1 MFDFSKLRDDQLD
14 RLISLEGD
22 LSQLSDEELEELIE
36 SQEGFTDL
44 EAGFQRAGASFKLGI
59 AGLLDSPDLAESAR
73 RELEDVQRQ
82 YTPDVPSF
90 TDITGPLSG
99 LEYVQEQLVT
109 TLPQLAAQLGAGVV
123 AGRLGGPRAA
133 IAGATGV
140 GTPFFAGMNID
151 RQMEEQNIGF
161 EDAQVAKAYGVG
173 VGQAALDAL
182 IGRTLGVFGTKRT
195 AEEIAKAANRSRTER
210 VARAIGR
217 GAAVEAPTEAAQQAL
232 EIIQANPEK
241 FYEFGPEV
249 RAELLEAAVAGG
261 LVGGVITA
269 PTGLPTPKDQAK
281 LKQQDLEDQL
291 RTEAEETQGML
302 DNLARFRAV
311 RGDPPETLRLRPP
324 TEEELLY
331 RDRAMER
338 EAIALQGELP
348 EQVAARKQKVI
359 DEAVLGTRGQEI
371 TKALGLPPTATVEQV
386 TARLDEQETRAIE
399 RMIARDERDLL
410 NSIRDRNIQE
420 AEKAKETGEALQL
433 QEFER
438 AIEERQRLEERSVTE
453 TVVAAEINRLQQDEA
468 ALREEILTDIISSAP
483 EVVTDIEPMFKSVLG
498 TGGLSTEITPSEQ
511 NIIDRA
517 KDVQVAV
524 KATPND
530 KKKVQKFFEN
540 KHGPQLQ
547 LFSKRLSEQKGRAT
561 RAQIRKYID
570 QGYTEQYNERV
581 REIAKDLR
589 KSLNQIGLSDVKL
602 FTAGV
607 ISPEPESIAEGVAEA
622 RDGNLLIALATRIYD
637 PQMSDAE
644 LKARLQEVMNHE
656 IIHALKMSG
665 VFTDAE
671 YASLVKAAK
680 SQKYVDRSR
689 KERKFTYFD
698 RAAALYSKDAVEVQE
713 EEAVAELF
721 RDWAAGRKKIGGRP
735 LNLFQKIIK
744 FFKTLGGKNYEEGFD
759 DADKIFRQITAGE
772 IGARDRRPISA
783 TELLNTRPND
793 ELGTKKLSKRITLDE
808 WLKKSAVKEPVYH
821 ATFTSFSAFDPQV
834 TDDNA
839 IHFAP
844 EEDTGIARLEEVAR
858 FQQEKFEDE
867 VVMFPRMIEARIQ
880 IEKPLRLPFDLGNW
894 GDDGLWRIAFDE
906 GKFMFKQSQSLNKI
920 KYQIDTDPDI
930 QTAKEAIQKAREQD
944 GVTTFNLEPDDI
956 WMALEGAGFDGIIY
970 ANEGEGFGLES
981 YLVWNPQQIYVE
993 NVEPVQYGDLEYAY
1007 TYDDPKD
1014 SMTQEEIDAVSYRPI
1029 IGMQAPIDQ
1038 TAIDQGTVRERLEM
1052 FKYGVKGSTPLSSP
1066 TALQRFDRLGDPL
1079 PTIEEV
1085 TQEKSLEQ
1093 MGFASPSEYI
1103 SYLDRQ
1109 LDGLME
1115 PEKKFSRRISAP
1127 TAESNPFNVNLDRT
1141 IIGFYPE
1148 EYEKPDGTQGFRLTG
1163 DRQYKP
1169 NSTLLLDAVKI
1180 LHGKT
1185 SEALGTDRPVEYTEQ
1200 NKESL
1205 ARLMATEALKPL
1217 DTDTNAIGWY
1227 DEQIK
1232 NAKKILRLIDPRIFE
1247 SDKNETIYDWALAVT
1262 SNGTLVEDNFAF
1274 AQEVFDF
1281 YIKNQRL
1288 PVKEWKKGGKRNE
1301 AMRKAFRFANDYE
1314 KLVNDG
1320 QVRGSFR
1327 EFLSTE
1333 FSVKQLQKVIRDLN
1347 QEFNLNMS
1355 VPADENA
1362 ETIVFGSYMGGPKI
1376 GQGFYQNIIG
1386 NYEPL
1391 TMDIWWMR
1399 MWNRLVNRPLAPQPT
1414 LAELRRKRT
1423 QTRDKLLELARG
1435 DISDPDTAVV
1445 RVVLGL
1451 DPFKF
1456 TTRSGPFKGALT
1468 DTGLTLSDLR
1478 KNDTFDQFVPAFN
1491 RAWNRYFSGYQ
1502 SDNNRNP
1509 DKPQVFNDMD
1519 VLQDDIY
1526 GAVQATPA
1534 NGTERQ
1540 YMREVTKRAQEL
1552 LRETGVDIE
1561 IADLQALLWYP
1572 EKNLFEAIGVKRKKG
1587 ESTDYEKAARIL
1599 AKKGGYNEKQI
1610 DEALSDTG
1618 SGTVDS
1624 GTTARRVDPRVYYE
1638 ASERKFSR
1646 RRSDDVQRPRADRGV
1661 VDPSIRGGSRAD
1673 REDPRLAYPVYE
1685 SGRQGPEEGR
1695 SEYFGVHYTRQND
1708 LESLDGE
1715 FHGTGRAG
1723 LELKRG
1729 KRDRVYFYIQEDA
1742 DLPQAEQ
1749 QLSRMPHGYGATLN
1763 NIYDVRKSRYIVED
1777 VKNRNQGIF
1786 NADMFEDMV
1795 VSEGYDGYINH
1806 NFTPTKAVVLLGKN
1820 NVPVAQVLRERNRV
1834 TAEEIFEERP
1844 EQTGDRRR
1852 RLSRRAITP
1861 LEGAPQVQGG
1871 SGPIPEIVQAAV
1883 NYAAQN
1889 DIPFGRQARY
1899 VEIDEDLAT
1908 RIAQA
1913 YAEMEDAPNDPKVR
1927 EAYQSL
1933 IRQTE
1938 AQFQALEDAGYRFYF
1953 YDETNDPYDG
1963 NPMNAMRDLRQNKV
1977 MAIFQTTPEGYGPEG
1992 ATFMQEINPL
2002 LRDSGRR
2009 WSYGSMDGPS
2019 RPVLMNDLFRAVHDT
2034 FGHGLEGAG
2043 FRARGEEN
2051 AWQAHRKLYTGPAVG
2066 ALTSETRGQ
2075 NSYLNFGPD
2084 GAINRTAKIEDTIF
2098 APQKI
2103 GLMPNFTWSEGVVE
2117 DRPRTAEEISSPEL
2131 SDDTGKQKFS
2141 RRFSATAS
2149 PAEFSDLAKQV
2160 IDSTQPDNMFDG
2172 FLRKLVGAA
2181 PGERVI
2187 DAFVR
2192 NNISRFEPGYK
2203 LDADVYGS
2211 AYDNADSVGRSMEL
2225 SQQLPGRIQA
2235 MLNIGPIQTDKDG
2248 NISQVNDPDVKSLK
2262 EIFRPLLEGLSETEA
2277 QIAEAN
2283 YYAYAVAKRE
2293 KALRQTGRK
2302 GLPSIDDALLDK
2314 TIANAPSFYDQ
2325 IYNDYQKFNAYTVKF
2340 ALDSGLLTQEMA
2352 DEFSKMAY
2360 VPFYRTFNTAEGT
2373 TDFSSALPRRAANAL
2388 TKPGALDK
2396 ELLGST
2402 LKIEGSLIDNLM
2414 ENNTS
2419 IISSAL
2425 RNIAMQKTGQALER
2439 SNDPTWGEAVDPSKR
2454 GSNIMTYR
2462 VNGVEKAYK
2471 INDQPLWIAVSGLAP
2486 QQKDA
2491 YIKAAEIF
2499 SGILRTGVTS
2509 FPGFMLANLW
2519 RGKVDAYIKAGA
2531 PLDLLGTI
2539 PRMGDSIFAGQ
2550 DTMDVKRITGFG
2562 GYGFG
2567 ATPDQFGKS
2576 AARLIRTNGKLFG
2589 QDGLG
2594 IGDSARNLMDKINNF
2609 GEATEMEVRVAL
2621 YQNLVNEGVSQREA
2635 AFQAMNLINYGRK
2648 GAGGGIIGSFVIN
2661 RLLPAVPFLNARIQG
2676 LYRLVEDPRTPQDT
2690 RLDYIKAIMLRGTI
2704 VSAASVG
2711 LALMA
2716 MQDEQWDDERLE
2728 NKVNY
2733 DIVYIGDTAIKL
2745 PRAFELGS
2753 IFGAIPVLTLDA
2765 IRKQDGDDLAKAT
2778 GMILFNSFAF
2788 NPVSQVA
2795 LPLLEVI
2802 TGYDTFR
2809 MAPLEGQGL
2818 QSRLDEDRF
2827 YATTPYFYRFL
2838 SSYGGRFAGLSPI
2851 EIQQLMEGYLA
2862 GFATFPVAFLDSL
2875 LSITGAVPK
2884 KPSGVFGDPY
2894 VTDVGRALGLTRFF
2908 TVEGD
2913 QTSRFVQD
2921 FYTVRRDLDQ
2931 LTKSIQD
2938 AADKNDTDRVNQLMA
2953 RQDVPLGM
2961 RKVFN
2966 RAATQLTRINNE
2978 LNAIMTSPTLSP
2990 AQKTEMMR
2998 KLRIEKNKLARQYV
3012 EAAKRASLI

>member
-14 RLISLEGD
+14 RLVSIEGD
-22 LSQLSDEELEELIE
+22 LTQLSDEELEELVE
-36 SQEGFTDL
+36 SQEGFTDV

-99 LEYVQEQLVT
+99 LEYIQEQLVT
-109 TLPQLAAQLGAGVV
+109 TLPQLTAQVGAGAI
-123 AGRLGGPRAA
+123 AGRFGGPRAA
-133 IAGATGV
+133 LAGATGV
-140 GTPFFAGMNID
+140 GVPFFAGMNID

-173 VGQAALDAL
+173 LGQSALDVAL
-182 IGRTLGVFGTKRT
+182 LGLVGRTLGTFGATRT
-195 AEEIAKAANRSRTER
+195 AEEIAKAASRGKFER
-210 VARAIGR
+210 VVRAIGK
-217 GAAVEAPTEAAQQAL
+217 GAAIEAPTEAGQQAL
-232 EIIQANPEK
+232 EIMQANPEK

-249 RAELLEAAVAGG
+249 QSELLEAAVAGG
-261 LVGGVITA
+261 LVGGTISA
-269 PTGLPTPKDQAK
+269 PTGLPTPKERLTQEQEAD
-281 LKQQDLEDQL
+281 QDLDKHLEEE
-291 RTEAEETQGML
+291 TELSNNMIRNLELFRAEASVRGQRLPVERRLPVFPDSDIVVAAQKKQEEAVEADKKKAEEILEAQEDAQKIL
-302 DNLARFRAV
+302 EADNSLKIQEQQFNNLYEPLF
-311 RGDPPETLRLRPP
+311 GKKIEQL
-324 TEEELLY
+324 EL
-331 RDRAMER
+331 
-338 EAIALQGELP
+338 
-348 EQVAARKQKVI
+348 
-359 DEAVLGTRGQEI
+359 QEI
-371 TKALGLPPTATVEQV
+371 ESFVAK
-386 TARLDEQETRAIE
+386 D
-399 RMIARDERDLL
+399 D
-410 NSIRDRNIQE
+410 
-420 AEKAKETGEALQL
+420 AEKAQFAKALEAYKAYTKKKGQRQRAANARQAKVEKRQAREAKEKFDLESAALQE
-433 QEFER
+433 QAE
-438 AIEERQRLEERSVTE
+438 AISEEVK
-453 TVVAAEINRLQQDEA
+453 
-468 ALREEILTDIISSAP
+468 LREEVLQDIISSSP
-483 EVVTDIEPMFKSVLG
+483 DVVSIGQEARVFQTLLRSA
-498 TGGLSTEITPSEQ
+498 GLSTDLTETELRLIQRREEFLSPPYVDTRTPEQ
-511 NIIDRA
+511 IKKGQAIGVNESLKRL
-517 KDVQVAV
+517 QREG
-524 KATPND
+524 KAD
-530 KKKVQKFFEN
+530 LGLV
-540 KHGPQLQ
+540 LQ
-547 LFSKRLSEQKGRAT
+547 NFSKKLSETNARAT
-561 RAQIRKYID
+561 RANAID
-570 QGYTEQYNERV
+570 AIQGGYTPAFMDR
-581 REIAKDLR
+581 AKNVA
-589 KSLNQIGLSDVKL
+589 KSLRQELTKMNLPDVKL
-602 FTAGV
+602 LIGGAIQGDPL
-607 ISPEPESIAEGVAEA
+607 IEGVTEI
-622 RDGNLLIALATRIYD
+622 DNQNKISISLAAQIYN
-637 PQMSDAE
+637 PAMSDAE
-644 LKARLQEVMNHE
+644 LKATLREVMNHE
-656 IIHALKMSG
+656 VIHAVKGSG
-665 VFTDAE
+665 LFTDSE
-671 YASLVKAAK
+671 YQNLVNAAK
-680 SQKYVDRSR
+680 QQKFVDRNNR
-689 KERKFTYFD
+689 ERKFSYFD
-698 RAAALYSKDAVEVQE
+698 RAKKLYPLGEDVSVELQE

-735 LNLFQKIIK
+735 LSLFTRIIN
-744 FFKTLGGKNYEEGFD
+744 FFKSLGKTLDQQGFD
-759 DADKIFRQITAGE
+759 DVDKIFRQITAGE
-772 IGARDRRPISA
+772 IGARDRRSISSV
-783 TELLNTRPND
+783 ELSAPEKFSRRGPAEFNAFSKEGQE
-793 ELGTKKLSKRITLDE
+793 ELDRVLAKTKQIPEGD
-808 WLKKSAVKEPVYH
+808 
-821 ATFTSFSAFDPQV
+821 FDP
-834 TDDNA
+834 
-839 IHFAP
+839 
-844 EEDTGIARLEEVAR
+844 
-858 FQQEKFEDE
+858 
-867 VVMFPRMIEARIQ
+867 
-880 IEKPLRLPFDLGNW
+880 
-894 GDDGLWRIAFDE
+894 
-906 GKFMFKQSQSLNKI
+906 
-920 KYQIDTDPDI
+920 
-930 QTAKEAIQKAREQD
+930 
-944 GVTTFNLEPDDI
+944 
-956 WMALEGAGFDGIIY
+956 
-970 ANEGEGFGLES
+970 
-981 YLVWNPQQIYVE
+981 LVPAE
-993 NVEPVQYGDLEYAY
+993 
-1007 TYDDPKD
+1007 
-1014 SMTQEEIDAVSYRPI
+1014 
-1029 IGMQAPIDQ
+1029 
-1038 TAIDQGTVRERLEM
+1038 AIDQGYSEQKFTHVGPEGITDYDFDSERANAGLSPEGIYTSRNTDTIKRYADKLSEEGITPFEYELTTTARNIFVLNRDKPNKSMLDAYRQQLEKR
-1052 FKYGVKGSTPLSSP
+1052 FGGDTRYIEGKLAEFEDRAVPP
-1066 TALQRFDRLGDPL
+1066 TDMTRKERADIYRAGGAEIL
-1079 PTIEEV
+1079 
-1085 TQEKSLEQ
+1085 
-1093 MGFASPSEYI
+1093 
-1103 SYLDRQ
+1103 
-1109 LDGLME
+1109 LDGEDFVFLNRE
-1115 PEKKFSRRISAP
+1115 QVRDVAADFDPSKIGRSGLFFSRRISAP
-1127 TAESNPFNVNLDRT
+1127 SAESNPFNVNLDRT

-1185 SEALGTDRPVEYTEQ
+1185 SEALGTDRPVEYTEE

-1247 SDKNETIYDWALAVT
+1247 SDKNETIYDWSLAVT

-1281 YIKNQRL
+1281 YIRNQRL

-1301 AMRKAFRFANDYE
+1301 AMRKAFQFANEYE
-1314 KLVNDG
+1314 RLVSDG

-1333 FSVKQLQKVIRDLN
+1333 FSVKELQKVIRDLN

-1362 ETIVFGSYMGGPKI
+1362 DTIVFGSYMGGPKI

-1399 MWNRLVNRPLAPQPT
+1399 MWNRLVNRPLKPQPT

-1423 QTRDKLLELARG
+1423 QTRDKLIELARG

-1456 TTRSGPFKGALT
+1456 TTRSELFKGALT

-1491 RAWNRYFSGYQ
+1491 RAWNRYFRGYQ

-1552 LRETGVDIE
+1552 LKETGVDIE

-1572 EKNLFEAIGVKRKKG
+1572 EKNLFEAIGVQRKKG
-1587 ESTDYEKAARIL
+1587 ESTDYERAARIL

-1624 GTTARRVDPRVYYE
+1624 GTTARRIDPRADYE
-1638 ASERKFSR
+1638 AGERKFSR
-1646 RRSDDVQRPRADRGV
+1646 RRSDDVQRSGADRGAI
-1661 VDPSIRGGSRAD
+1661 DPSIRGESRAD
-1673 REDPRLAYPVYE
+1673 RGDPRLAYPVYD
-1685 SGRQGPEEGR
+1685 SGREGPEEGR
-1695 SEYFGVHYTRQND
+1695 SEYFGVHYTRQNE

-1729 KRDRVYFYIQEDA
+1729 RRDRIYFYIQEDV

-1777 VKNRNQGIF
+1777 VENRNQGIF
-1786 NADMFEDMV
+1786 NKDLFEDMV
-1795 VSEGYDGYINH
+1795 ISEGYDGYINH
-1806 NFTPTKAVVLLGKN
+1806 SFTPTKAVVLLGKN
-1820 NVPVAQVLRERNRV
+1820 NVPVVQVLRERNRV

-1899 VEIDEDLAT
+1899 VEVDENLGT
-1908 RIAQA
+1908 RISQA
-1913 YAEMEDAPNDPKVR
+1913 YAEMEDAPTDPKVQ

-1933 IRQTE
+1933 IQQTE

-1963 NPMNAMRDLRQNKV
+1963 NPFNAMRELRSNKT
-1977 MAIFQTTPEGYGPEG
+1977 MAVFQTTPQGYGPEG
-1992 ATFMQEINPL
+1992 TTFMVEANPL
-2002 LRDSGRR
+2002 LKDSGRR
-2009 WSYGSMDGPS
+2009 WSFGSMDGPT
-2019 RPVLMNDLFRAVHDT
+2019 RPVLVNDLFRAVHDT

-2066 ALTSETRGQ
+2066 ALTTETRGQ
-2075 NSYLNFGPD
+2075 NSYLNFGPN
-2084 GAINRTAKIEDTIF
+2084 GVTNQTARVEDTVF

-2131 SDDTGKQKFS
+2131 SDDTGRQKFS
-2141 RRFSATAS
+2141 RKFSATAS

-2160 IDSTQPDNMFDG
+2160 IDSTQPNNLFDG

-2192 NNISRFEPGYK
+2192 NNVSRFEPGYK

-2211 AYDNADSVGRSMEL
+2211 SYDNADSVGRSMEL

-2235 MLNIGPIQTDKDG
+2235 MLNLGPIQTDKDG

-2340 ALDSGLLTQEMA
+2340 ALDSGLLTQQMA
-2352 DEFSKMAY
+2352 DEFAKMAY

-2425 RNIAMQKTGQALER
+2425 RNIAMQKTGQALEK
-2439 SNDPTWGEAVDPSKR
+2439 SNDPTWGEAVNPSKK

-2462 VNGVEKAYK
+2462 VNGIEKAYK

-2491 YIKAAEIF
+2491 YIKAAEVF

-2519 RGKVDAYIKAGA
+2519 RGKVDAYIKADA

-2539 PRMGDSIFAGQ
+2539 PRMKDSIQAGQ

-2594 IGDSARNLMDKINNF
+2594 IMDQLRNAMDTINNF
-2609 GEATEMEVRVAL
+2609 GEATEMEVRVGL
-2621 YQNLVNEGVSQREA
+2621 YQNLVNEGVPQREA

-2676 LYRLVEDPRTPQDT
+2676 LYRLVEDPRTPQNT
-2690 RLDYIKAIMLRGTI
+2690 RLDYIKAIMLRGT
-2704 VSAASVG
+2704 VVTMASVG

-2716 MQDEQWDDERLE
+2716 MQDEQWDEERLE

-2733 DIVYIGDTAIKL
+2733 DIFYIGDTAIKL

-2753 IFGAIPVLTLDA
+2753 IFGAIPVLIVDA
-2765 IRKQDGDDLAKAT
+2765 IRKQEGDDLAKAT

-2795 LPLLEVI
+2795 LPLLEVV

-2838 SSYGGRFAGLSPI
+2838 SSYGGRFVGLSPI

-2862 GFATFPVAFLDSL
+2862 GFATFPVAFLDGL
-2875 LSITGAVPK
+2875 LSITGAVPT

-2978 LNAIMTSPTLSP
+2978 LNAIMTSTTLSP
-2990 AQKTEMMR
+2990 AEKTEMMR
-2998 KLRIEKNKLARQYV
+2998 KLRIEKNKFARQYV

>member
-1 MFDFSKLRDDQLD
+1 
-14 RLISLEGD
+14 
-22 LSQLSDEELEELIE
+22 
-36 SQEGFTDL
+36 
-44 EAGFQRAGASFKLGI
+44 
-59 AGLLDSPDLAESAR
+59 
-73 RELEDVQRQ
+73 
-82 YTPDVPSF
+82 
-90 TDITGPLSG
+90 
-99 LEYVQEQLVT
+99 
-109 TLPQLAAQLGAGVV
+109 
-123 AGRLGGPRAA
+123 
-133 IAGATGV
+133 
-140 GTPFFAGMNID
+140 
-151 RQMEEQNIGF
+151 
-161 EDAQVAKAYGVG
+161 
-173 VGQAALDAL
+173 
-182 IGRTLGVFGTKRT
+182 
-195 AEEIAKAANRSRTER
+195 
-210 VARAIGR
+210 
-217 GAAVEAPTEAAQQAL
+217 
-232 EIIQANPEK
+232 
-241 FYEFGPEV
+241 
-249 RAELLEAAVAGG
+249 
-261 LVGGVITA
+261 
-269 PTGLPTPKDQAK
+269 
-281 LKQQDLEDQL
+281 
-291 RTEAEETQGML
+291 
-302 DNLARFRAV
+302 
-311 RGDPPETLRLRPP
+311 
-324 TEEELLY
+324 
-331 RDRAMER
+331 
-338 EAIALQGELP
+338 
-348 EQVAARKQKVI
+348 
-359 DEAVLGTRGQEI
+359 
-371 TKALGLPPTATVEQV
+371 
-386 TARLDEQETRAIE
+386 
-399 RMIARDERDLL
+399 
-410 NSIRDRNIQE
+410 
-420 AEKAKETGEALQL
+420 
-433 QEFER
+433 
-438 AIEERQRLEERSVTE
+438 
-453 TVVAAEINRLQQDEA
+453 
-468 ALREEILTDIISSAP
+468 
-483 EVVTDIEPMFKSVLG
+483 
-498 TGGLSTEITPSEQ
+498 
-511 NIIDRA
+511 
-517 KDVQVAV
+517 
-524 KATPND
+524 
-530 KKKVQKFFEN
+530 
-540 KHGPQLQ
+540 
-547 LFSKRLSEQKGRAT
+547 
-561 RAQIRKYID
+561 
-570 QGYTEQYNERV
+570 
-581 REIAKDLR
+581 
-589 KSLNQIGLSDVKL
+589 
-602 FTAGV
+602 
-607 ISPEPESIAEGVAEA
+607 
-622 RDGNLLIALATRIYD
+622 
-637 PQMSDAE
+637 
-644 LKARLQEVMNHE
+644 
-656 IIHALKMSG
+656 
-665 VFTDAE
+665 
-671 YASLVKAAK
+671 
-680 SQKYVDRSR
+680 
-689 KERKFTYFD
+689 
-698 RAAALYSKDAVEVQE
+698 
-713 EEAVAELF
+713 
-721 RDWAAGRKKIGGRP
+721 
-735 LNLFQKIIK
+735 
-744 FFKTLGGKNYEEGFD
+744 
-759 DADKIFRQITAGE
+759 
-772 IGARDRRPISA
+772 
-783 TELLNTRPND
+783 
-793 ELGTKKLSKRITLDE
+793 
-808 WLKKSAVKEPVYH
+808 
-821 ATFTSFSAFDPQV
+821 
-834 TDDNA
+834 
-839 IHFAP
+839 
-844 EEDTGIARLEEVAR
+844 
-858 FQQEKFEDE
+858 
-867 VVMFPRMIEARIQ
+867 
-880 IEKPLRLPFDLGNW
+880 
-894 GDDGLWRIAFDE
+894 
-906 GKFMFKQSQSLNKI
+906 
-920 KYQIDTDPDI
+920 
-930 QTAKEAIQKAREQD
+930 
-944 GVTTFNLEPDDI
+944 
-956 WMALEGAGFDGIIY
+956 
-970 ANEGEGFGLES
+970 
-981 YLVWNPQQIYVE
+981 
-993 NVEPVQYGDLEYAY
+993 
-1007 TYDDPKD
+1007 
-1014 SMTQEEIDAVSYRPI
+1014 
-1029 IGMQAPIDQ
+1029 
-1038 TAIDQGTVRERLEM
+1038 
-1052 FKYGVKGSTPLSSP
+1052 
-1066 TALQRFDRLGDPL
+1066 
-1079 PTIEEV
+1079 
-1085 TQEKSLEQ
+1085 
-1093 MGFASPSEYI
+1093 
-1103 SYLDRQ
+1103 
-1109 LDGLME
+1109 
-1115 PEKKFSRRISAP
+1115 
-1127 TAESNPFNVNLDRT
+1127 
-1141 IIGFYPE
+1141 
-1148 EYEKPDGTQGFRLTG
+1148 
-1163 DRQYKP
+1163 
-1169 NSTLLLDAVKI
+1169 
-1180 LHGKT
+1180 
-1185 SEALGTDRPVEYTEQ
+1185 
-1200 NKESL
+1200 
-1205 ARLMATEALKPL
+1205 
-1217 DTDTNAIGWY
+1217 
-1227 DEQIK
+1227 
-1232 NAKKILRLIDPRIFE
+1232 
-1247 SDKNETIYDWALAVT
+1247 
-1262 SNGTLVEDNFAF
+1262 NGTLVEDNFAF

-2131 SDDTGKQKFS
+2131 SEDTGKQKFS

-2921 FYTVRRDLDQ
+2921 FYTVRRDLD
-2931 LTKSIQD
+2931 
-2938 AADKNDTDRVNQLMA
+2938 
-2953 RQDVPLGM
+2953 
-2961 RKVFN
+2961 
-2966 RAATQLTRINNE
+2966 
-2978 LNAIMTSPTLSP
+2978 
-2990 AQKTEMMR
+2990 
-2998 KLRIEKNKLARQYV
+2998 
-3012 EAAKRASLI
+3012 

>member
-14 RLISLEGD
+14 RLVSIEGD
-22 LSQLSDEELEELIE
+22 LTQLSDEELEELVE
-36 SQEGFTDL
+36 SQEGFTDV

-99 LEYVQEQLVT
+99 LEYIQEQLVT
-109 TLPQLAAQLGAGVV
+109 TLPQLTAQVGAGAI
-123 AGRLGGPRAA
+123 AGRFGGPRAA
-133 IAGATGV
+133 LAGATGV
-140 GTPFFAGMNID
+140 GVPFFAGMNID

-173 VGQAALDAL
+173 LGQSALDVAL
-182 IGRTLGVFGTKRT
+182 LGLVGRTLGTFGATRT
-195 AEEIAKAANRSRTER
+195 AEEIAKAANRSRTRR
-210 VARAIGR
+210 VASAFGK
-217 GAAVEAPTEAAQQAL
+217 GAAIEAPTEATQQAL

-249 RAELLEAAVAGG
+249 QAELLEAAVAGG
-261 LVGGVITA
+261 LVGGVISA
-269 PTGLPTPKDQAK
+269 PTGLPTPKERLTQEQEAD
-281 LKQQDLEDQL
+281 QDLAKHLEEETELSNNMIRNLELFRAEASVRGQRLPPDQRL
-291 RTEAEETQGML
+291 PVFPDSDVVVAAQKKQEEAVEADRKKAEEDLEAQKDAQKILET
-302 DNLARFRAV
+302 DN
-311 RGDPPETLRLRPP
+311 ELRIQEQFFNDLYEPLFNKKI
-324 TEEELLY
+324 EQLEL
-331 RDRAMER
+331 
-338 EAIALQGELP
+338 
-348 EQVAARKQKVI
+348 
-359 DEAVLGTRGQEI
+359 QEI
-371 TKALGLPPTATVEQV
+371 ESFVAK
-386 TARLDEQETRAIE
+386 D
-399 RMIARDERDLL
+399 D
-410 NSIRDRNIQE
+410 
-420 AEKAKETGEALQL
+420 AEKAQFAKALEAYKAYTKKKGQRQRAANARQAKVEKRQAREAKEEFDLESAALQE
-433 QEFER
+433 QAE
-438 AIEERQRLEERSVTE
+438 AISEEVK
-453 TVVAAEINRLQQDEA
+453 
-468 ALREEILTDIISSAP
+468 LREEVLQDIISSSP
-483 EVVTDIEPMFKSVLG
+483 DVVSIGQEARVFQTLLRSA
-498 TGGLSTEITPSEQ
+498 GLSTDLTETELRLIQRREEFLSPPYVDTRTPEQ
-511 NIIDRA
+511 
-517 KDVQVAV
+517 V
-524 KATPND
+524 KKGQAIGVNESL
-530 KKKVQKFFEN
+530 KR
-540 KHGPQLQ
+540 LQ
-547 LFSKRLSEQKGRAT
+547 REGKADLGLVLQNFSKKLSETNARAT
-561 RAQIRKYID
+561 RANAID
-570 QGYTEQYNERV
+570 AIQGGYTPAFMDR
-581 REIAKDLR
+581 AKNVA
-589 KSLNQIGLSDVKL
+589 KSLRQELTKMNLPDVKL
-602 FTAGV
+602 LIGGAIQGDPL
-607 ISPEPESIAEGVAEA
+607 IEGVTEI
-622 RDGNLLIALATRIYD
+622 DNQNKISISLAAQIYN
-637 PQMSDAE
+637 PAMSDEE
-644 LKARLQEVMNHE
+644 LKATLREVMNHE
-656 IIHALKMSG
+656 VIHALKGSG
-665 VFTDAE
+665 LFTDSE
-671 YASLVKAAK
+671 YQNLVNAAK
-680 SQKYVDRSR
+680 QQKFVDRNNR
-689 KERKFTYFD
+689 ERKFSYFD
-698 RAAALYSKDAVEVQE
+698 RAKKLYPLGEDVSVELQE

-721 RDWAAGRKKIGGRP
+721 RDWAAGRKKIAGRP
-735 LNLFQKIIK
+735 QSLFRRIIN
-744 FFKTLGGKNYEEGFD
+744 FFKSLGKTLDQQGFD
-759 DADKIFRQITAGE
+759 DVDKIFRQITAGE
-772 IGARDRRPISA
+772 IGARDRRPISSV
-783 TELLNTRPND
+783 ELSAEEKFSRRGPAEFNAFSKEGQE
-793 ELGTKKLSKRITLDE
+793 ELDRVLAKTKRIPEGD
-808 WLKKSAVKEPVYH
+808 
-821 ATFTSFSAFDPQV
+821 FDP
-834 TDDNA
+834 
-839 IHFAP
+839 
-844 EEDTGIARLEEVAR
+844 
-858 FQQEKFEDE
+858 
-867 VVMFPRMIEARIQ
+867 
-880 IEKPLRLPFDLGNW
+880 
-894 GDDGLWRIAFDE
+894 
-906 GKFMFKQSQSLNKI
+906 
-920 KYQIDTDPDI
+920 
-930 QTAKEAIQKAREQD
+930 
-944 GVTTFNLEPDDI
+944 
-956 WMALEGAGFDGIIY
+956 
-970 ANEGEGFGLES
+970 
-981 YLVWNPQQIYVE
+981 LVPAE
-993 NVEPVQYGDLEYAY
+993 
-1007 TYDDPKD
+1007 
-1014 SMTQEEIDAVSYRPI
+1014 
-1029 IGMQAPIDQ
+1029 
-1038 TAIDQGTVRERLEM
+1038 AIDQGYSEQKFTHVGPEGITDYDFDAERANA
-1052 FKYGVKGSTPLSSP
+1052 GLSSEGIY
-1066 TALQRFDRLGDPL
+1066 TSRNAATIEMYADRLRKEGVTPFEYELTTTARNIFVLNRDKPNKAML
-1079 PTIEEV
+1079 DAYRQQLGERFGGNTRYIEGKLAEFEDRAVPPTDMTRKERADIYRAGGAEI
-1085 TQEKSLEQ
+1085 L
-1093 MGFASPSEYI
+1093 
-1103 SYLDRQ
+1103 
-1109 LDGLME
+1109 LDGEDFVFLNRE
-1115 PEKKFSRRISAP
+1115 QVRDVAADFDPSKIGRSGLFFSRRISAP
-1127 TAESNPFNVNLDRT
+1127 SAESNPFNVDLDRT

-1185 SEALGTDRPVEYTEQ
+1185 SEALGTDRPVEYTEE

-1288 PVKEWKKGGKRNE
+1288 PVKEWNKGGERRE
-1301 AMRKAFRFANDYE
+1301 MMRKAFQFANDYE

-1333 FSVKQLQKVIRDLN
+1333 FTVKQLQKVIRDLN

-1399 MWNRLVNRPLAPQPT
+1399 MWNRLVNRPLKPRPKP
-1414 LAELRRKRT
+1414 AELRRKRT
-1423 QTRDKLLELARG
+1423 QTRDKLIELARG

-1456 TTRSGPFKGALT
+1456 TTRSRPFKGALP
-1468 DTGLTLSDLR
+1468 DTGLNLSDLR

-1491 RAWNRYFSGYQ
+1491 RAWNRYFAGYQ
-1502 SDNNRNP
+1502 RDNNRNP
-1509 DKPQVFNDMD
+1509 KKPQVFNDMD

-1540 YMREVTKRAQEL
+1540 YMREVTKRAQDL

-1587 ESTDYEKAARIL
+1587 ESTDYERAARIL

-1624 GTTARRVDPRVYYE
+1624 GTTARRIDPRADYE
-1638 ASERKFSR
+1638 AGERKFSR
-1646 RRSDDVQRPRADRGV
+1646 RRSDDVRRPRADTGAI
-1661 VDPSIRGGSRAD
+1661 DPSIRSGSGAD
-1673 REDPRLAYPVYE
+1673 RRDPRLAYPVYE

-1695 SEYFGVHYTRQND
+1695 SEYFGVHYTRQNE
-1708 LESLDGE
+1708 LESLGGE

-1723 LELKRG
+1723 KELFRG
-1729 KRDRVYFYIQEDA
+1729 KRDRVYFYVQEDV

-1749 QLSRMPHGYGATLN
+1749 QLSRSPHGYGATLN
-1763 NIYDVRKSRYIVED
+1763 NIYDARKSRYIIED

-1786 NADMFEDMV
+1786 NLDMFEDMV
-1795 VSEGYDGYINH
+1795 ASEGYDGYINH
-1806 NFTPTKAVVLLGKN
+1806 NFQPTKAVVLLGKN
-1820 NVPVAQVLRERNRV
+1820 NVPVVQVLRERNRV

-1899 VEIDEDLAT
+1899 VEVDENLGT
-1908 RIAQA
+1908 RISQA
-1913 YAEMEDAPNDPKVR
+1913 YAEMEDAPTDPKVQ

-1933 IRQTE
+1933 IQQTE

-1963 NPMNAMRDLRQNKV
+1963 NPFNAMRELRSNKT
-1977 MAIFQTTPEGYGPEG
+1977 MAVFQTTPEGYGPEG
-1992 ATFMQEINPL
+1992 TTFMVEANPL
-2002 LRDSGRR
+2002 LKDSGRR
-2009 WSYGSMDGPS
+2009 WSFGSMDGPT
-2019 RPVLMNDLFRAVHDT
+2019 RPVLVNDIFRAVHDT

-2066 ALTSETRGQ
+2066 ALTTETRGQ
-2075 NSYLNFGPD
+2075 NSYLNFGPN
-2084 GAINRTAKIEDTIF
+2084 GVTNQTARVEDTVF

-2131 SDDTGKQKFS
+2131 SDDRGRQKFS
-2141 RRFSATAS
+2141 RKFSATAS

-2160 IDSTQPDNMFDG
+2160 IDSTQPNNLFDG

-2192 NNISRFEPGYK
+2192 NNVSRFEPGYK

-2211 AYDNADSVGRSMEL
+2211 SYDNADSVGRSMEL

-2235 MLNIGPIQTDKDG
+2235 MLNLGPIQTDKDG

-2340 ALDSGLLTQEMA
+2340 ALDSGLLTQQMA
-2352 DEFSKMAY
+2352 DEFAKMAY

-2425 RNIAMQKTGQALER
+2425 RNIAMQKTGQALEK
-2439 SNDPTWGEAVDPSKR
+2439 SNDPTWGEAVDPSKK

-2491 YIKAAEIF
+2491 YIKAAEVF

-2519 RGKVDAYIKAGA
+2519 RGKVDAYIKADA

-2539 PRMGDSIFAGQ
+2539 PRMKDSIQAGQ

-2594 IGDSARNLMDKINNF
+2594 IMDQLKNAMDTINNF
-2609 GEATEMEVRVAL
+2609 GEATEMEVRVGL
-2621 YQNLVNEGVSQREA
+2621 YRNLVNEGVPQREA

-2676 LYRLVEDPRTPQDT
+2676 LYRLVEDPRTPQNT
-2690 RLDYIKAIMLRGTI
+2690 RLDYIKAIMLRGT
-2704 VSAASVG
+2704 VVTMASVG

-2716 MQDEQWDDERLE
+2716 MQDEQWDEERLE

-2733 DIVYIGDTAIKL
+2733 DIFYIGDTAIKL

-2753 IFGAIPVLTLDA
+2753 IFGAIPVLIVDA
-2765 IRKQDGDDLAKAT
+2765 IRQQEGDDLAKAT

-2838 SSYGGRFAGLSPI
+2838 SSYGGRFVGLSPI

-2862 GFATFPVAFLDSL
+2862 GFATFPVAFLDGL
-2875 LSITGAVPK
+2875 LSITGAVPT

-2978 LNAIMTSPTLSP
+2978 LNAIMTSTTLSP
-2990 AQKTEMMR
+2990 AEKTEMMR
-2998 KLRIEKNKLARQYV
+2998 KLRIEKNKFARQYV

>member
-14 RLISLEGD
+14 RLVSIEGD
-22 LSQLSDEELEELIE
+22 LTQLSDEELEELVE
-36 SQEGFTDL
+36 SQEGFTDV

-90 TDITGPLSG
+90 TDITGPLSAG
-99 LEYVQEQLVT
+99 EYIQEQLVT

-173 VGQAALDAL
+173 LGQSALDVALLGL
-182 IGRTLGVFGTKRT
+182 IGRTLGTFGATRT
-195 AEEIAKAANRSRTER
+195 AEEIAKAASRGKFER
-210 VARAIGR
+210 VVRATGK
-217 GAAVEAPTEAAQQAL
+217 GALVEAPTEAGQQAL
-232 EIIQANPEK
+232 EIMQANPEK

-249 RAELLEAAVAGG
+249 QSELLEAAVAGG
-261 LVGGVITA
+261 LVGGVISA
-269 PTGLPTPKDQAK
+269 PTGLPTPKERLTQEQEAD
-281 LKQQDLEDQL
+281 QDLAKHLE
-291 RTEAEETQGML
+291 EETELSNNMIR
-302 DNLARFRAV
+302 NLELFRAEARV
-311 RGDPPETLRLRPP
+311 RGQRLPPERRLPVFP
-324 TEEELLY
+324 
-331 RDRAMER
+331 DS
-338 EAIALQGELP
+338 
-348 EQVAARKQKVI
+348 
-359 DEAVLGTRGQEI
+359 D
-371 TKALGLPPTATVEQV
+371 
-386 TARLDEQETRAIE
+386 
-399 RMIARDERDLL
+399 
-410 NSIRDRNIQE
+410 
-420 AEKAKETGEALQL
+420 
-433 QEFER
+433 F
-438 AIEERQRLEERSVTE
+438 
-453 TVVAAEINRLQQDEA
+453 VVAAQKKQEEAVEANKKKAEEILKEQEDAQKILEADNSLRIQEQQFNDLYEPLFDKKIEELELQEIESFVAKDDAEKEQFAKALKAYKAYTKKKGQRQRAANARQAKVEKRQAREA
-468 ALREEILTDIISSAP
+468 KEEFDLESAALQEQAEAISEEVKLREEVLQDIISSSP
-483 EVVTDIEPMFKSVLG
+483 NVVSIGQEARVFQTLLRSA
-498 TGGLSTEITPSEQ
+498 GLSTDLSETELRLIQRREEFLSPPYVDTRTPEQ
-511 NIIDRA
+511 IKKGQAIGVNESLKRL
-517 KDVQVAV
+517 QREG
-524 KATPND
+524 KAD
-530 KKKVQKFFEN
+530 LGLV
-540 KHGPQLQ
+540 LQ
-547 LFSKRLSEQKGRAT
+547 NFSKKLSETNARAT
-561 RAQIRKYID
+561 RANAID
-570 QGYTEQYNERV
+570 AIQGGYTPAFMDR
-581 REIAKDLR
+581 AKNVA
-589 KSLNQIGLSDVKL
+589 KSLRQELTKMNLPDVKL
-602 FTAGV
+602 LIGGAIQGDPL
-607 ISPEPESIAEGVAEA
+607 IEGVTEV
-622 RDGNLLIALATRIYD
+622 DDQNKISISLAAQIYN
-637 PQMSDAE
+637 PAMSDEE
-644 LKARLQEVMNHE
+644 LKATLREVMNHE
-656 IIHALKMSG
+656 VIHAVKGSG
-665 VFTDAE
+665 LFTDSE
-671 YASLVKAAK
+671 YQNLVNAAK
-680 SQKYVDRSR
+680 QQKFVDRNNR
-689 KERKFTYFD
+689 ERKFSYFD
-698 RAAALYSKDAVEVQE
+698 RAKKLYPLGEDVSVELQE

-721 RDWAAGRKKIGGRP
+721 RDWAAGRKNISGRP
-735 LNLFQKIIK
+735 QSLFRRIIN
-744 FFKTLGGKNYEEGFD
+744 FFKSLGKTLDQQGFD
-759 DADKIFRQITAGE
+759 DVEKIFRQITAGE
-772 IGARDRRPISA
+772 IGGRGLDILRPISSV
-783 TELLNTRPND
+783 ELSAQERFSRRGPAEFNAFSKEGQE
-793 ELGTKKLSKRITLDE
+793 ELDIVLAKTKQIPEGD
-808 WLKKSAVKEPVYH
+808 
-821 ATFTSFSAFDPQV
+821 FDP
-834 TDDNA
+834 
-839 IHFAP
+839 
-844 EEDTGIARLEEVAR
+844 
-858 FQQEKFEDE
+858 
-867 VVMFPRMIEARIQ
+867 
-880 IEKPLRLPFDLGNW
+880 
-894 GDDGLWRIAFDE
+894 
-906 GKFMFKQSQSLNKI
+906 
-920 KYQIDTDPDI
+920 
-930 QTAKEAIQKAREQD
+930 
-944 GVTTFNLEPDDI
+944 
-956 WMALEGAGFDGIIY
+956 
-970 ANEGEGFGLES
+970 
-981 YLVWNPQQIYVE
+981 LVPAE
-993 NVEPVQYGDLEYAY
+993 
-1007 TYDDPKD
+1007 
-1014 SMTQEEIDAVSYRPI
+1014 
-1029 IGMQAPIDQ
+1029 
-1038 TAIDQGTVRERLEM
+1038 AIDQGYSEQKFTHVGPEGITDYDFDAERANAGLSPEGIYTSRNTDTIKRYADKLSEEGVTPFEYELTTTARNIFVLNQDKPNKAMLDAYRQQLEKR
-1052 FKYGVKGSTPLSSP
+1052 FGGDTRYIEGKLAEFEDRAVPP
-1066 TALQRFDRLGDPL
+1066 TDMTRKERADIYRAGGAEIL
-1079 PTIEEV
+1079 
-1085 TQEKSLEQ
+1085 
-1093 MGFASPSEYI
+1093 
-1103 SYLDRQ
+1103 
-1109 LDGLME
+1109 LDGEDFVFLNRE
-1115 PEKKFSRRISAP
+1115 QVRDVGADFDPSKIGRSGIFFSRRISAP
-1127 TAESNPFNVNLDRT
+1127 PAESNPFNVDLDRT

-1185 SEALGTDRPVEYTEQ
+1185 SEALGTDRPVEYTEE

-1301 AMRKAFRFANDYE
+1301 AMRKAFQFANEYE
-1314 KLVNDG
+1314 RLVSDG

-1333 FSVKQLQKVIRDLN
+1333 FSVKELQKVIRDLN

-1362 ETIVFGSYMGGPKI
+1362 DTVVFGSYMGGPKI

-1399 MWNRLVNRPLAPQPT
+1399 MWNRLVNRPLKPQPKP
-1414 LAELRRKRT
+1414 AELRRKRT
-1423 QTRDKLLELARG
+1423 QTRDKLIELARG

-1456 TTRSGPFKGALT
+1456 TTRSKPFKGALT

-1491 RAWNRYFSGYQ
+1491 RAWNRYYAGYQ
-1502 SDNNRNP
+1502 SENNRNP
-1509 DKPQVFNDMD
+1509 DKPQIFNDMD
-1519 VLQDDIY
+1519 VLQGDIY

-1587 ESTDYEKAARIL
+1587 ESTDYERAARIL

-1806 NFTPTKAVVLLGKN
+1806 NFKPTKAVVLLGKN

-1899 VEIDEDLAT
+1899 VEVDENLGT
-1908 RIAQA
+1908 RISQA

-1933 IRQTE
+1933 IQQTE

-1963 NPMNAMRDLRQNKV
+1963 NPFNAMRELRANKT
-1977 MAIFQTTPEGYGPEG
+1977 MAVFQTTPEGYGPEG
-1992 ATFMQEINPL
+1992 TTFMVEANPL
-2002 LRDSGRR
+2002 LKDSGRR
-2009 WSYGSMDGPS
+2009 WSFGSMDGPT
-2019 RPVLMNDLFRAVHDT
+2019 RPVLFNDLFRAVHDT

-2066 ALTSETRGQ
+2066 ALTTETRGQ
-2075 NSYLNFGPD
+2075 NSYLNFGPS
-2084 GAINRTAKIEDTIF
+2084 GAANQTARIEDTVF

-2117 DRPRTAEEISSPEL
+2117 DRPRTAEEISSLEL

-2141 RRFSATAS
+2141 RKFSATAS

-2235 MLNIGPIQTDKDG
+2235 MLNLGPIQTDKDG
-2248 NISQVNDPDVKSLK
+2248 NVSQVNDPDVKSLK

-2340 ALDSGLLTQEMA
+2340 ALDSGLLTQQMA
-2352 DEFSKMAY
+2352 DEFAKMAY

-2425 RNIAMQKTGQALER
+2425 RNIAMQKTGQALEK
-2439 SNDPTWGEAVDPSKR
+2439 SNDPTWGEAVDPSKK

-2471 INDQPLWIAVSGLAP
+2471 IKDQPLWIAVSGLAP

-2491 YIKAAEIF
+2491 YIKAAEVF

-2519 RGKVDAYIKAGA
+2519 RGKIDAYIKAGA

-2594 IGDSARNLMDKINNF
+2594 IMDRLRNAMDTINNV

-2690 RLDYIKAIMLRGTI
+2690 RLDYIKAIMLRGGI
-2704 VSAASVG
+2704 VSMASVG

-2716 MQDEQWDDERLE
+2716 MQDEQWDEERLE

-2733 DIVYIGDTAIKL
+2733 DIFYIGDTAIKL

-2938 AADKNDTDRVNQLMA
+2938 AADRNDTDRVNQLMA

-2961 RKVFN
+2961 RKIFN

-2990 AQKTEMMR
+2990 SEKTEMMR